1 MTSEEVREAGESP
14 VKPGRQRRVV
24 TGALMLAMAVV
35 ALEGTVVTTALPSVV
50 GELQGLTLYPWVF
63 SIFLLASTTTVPIYG
78 KLADVYGRKPVMLAG
93 LSLFILG
100 TALCGAAQSMVQLVA
115 LRGLQGIGA
124 GAVLPM
130 TLTILGDIYD
140 LRERAKVQPLTASVW
155 GILSLTG
162 PALGAFIT
170 VTLSWRWVFWVSIP
184 VGVLAGAVLAAFLT
198 ERVQRRRVQ
207 IDYAGALTLTL
218 GLIALL
224 LAALEGG
231 HALPWLSWQ
240 MAALLGVTV
249 LLFVLFGLAERR
261 AADPVLPFE
270 AFRLRE
276 VAVSNV
282 GNVLFGVCMF
292 GLSSYVPLFVQGV
305 RGESAAGAGA
315 VLTPLQAAWSAM
327 ALVAGRLYVR
337 VGYRATAL
345 LGATCAALGIA
356 PLVFVT
362 RETPLPVLMVG
373 MALAG
378 IGFGNASTAFLLA
391 PQNAVPWSMR
401 GAVTSSTQFA
411 RTIGGAVGV
420 ALLGAA
426 LNARMAAEVSGE
438 NAEAIESALLTPATR
453 AGLPADVV
461 GRLSTA
467 MGEGLHTIYAALLV
481 VALLGVANVVLFARR
496 SARVVERGD
505 AGTARDASPVGN
517 TLPYG
522 GATDDL
528 KRSAAGL
535 EAGAGSSASSAAGT
549 SAGAA
554 SPGVASPSRR

>member
-1 MTSEEVREAGESP
+1 MEAA

-50 GELQGLTLYPWVF
+50 GELQGLPLYPWVF

-78 KLADVYGRKPVMLAG
+78 KLADVYGRKPAILAG

-130 TLTILGDIYD
+130 TLTILGDIYS

-170 VTLSWRWVFWVSIP
+170 VTLSWRWVFWLGIP
-184 VGVLAGAVLAAFLT
+184 FGVLAGALLATFLT

-231 HALPWLSWQ
+231 HAIPWLSWQ
-240 MAALLGVTV
+240 MAALLGLTV
-249 LLFVLFGLAERR
+249 ALFALFAVAERR

-276 VAVSNV
+276 VAVSNA

-315 VLTPLQAAWSAM
+315 VLTPLQVAWSAM

-345 LGATCAALGIA
+345 LGATCTALGIA
-356 PLVFVT
+356 PLFFVT
-362 RETPLPVLMVG
+362 RETPLPVLMLG

-378 IGFGNASTAFLLA
+378 TGFGNVSTAFLLA
-391 PQNAVPWSMR
+391 PQNAVPWSLR
-401 GAVTSSTQFA
+401 GAVTSSTQFS

-426 LNARMAAEVSGE
+426 LNARMALEVSGE
-438 NAEAIESALLTPATR
+438 NADAVESAMLTPATR
-453 AGLPADVV
+453 AQLPTEVV
-461 GRLSTA
+461 ERLSAA
-467 MGEGLHTIYAALLV
+467 MAEGLHTIYAALLV
-481 VALLGVANVVLFARR
+481 VALLGVVNVVLFARR
-496 SARVVERGD
+496 SARVVERGPHPGPLPLGEG
-505 AGTARDASPVGN
+505 APATRLAVGPVGD
-517 TLPYG
+517 
-522 GATDDL
+522 GA
-528 KRSAAGL
+528 
-535 EAGAGSSASSAAGT
+535 SSASSAAGM
-549 SAGAA
+549 SAPDA
-554 SPGVASPSRR
+554 SRGVASPSRR

>member
-1 MTSEEVREAGESP
+1 
-14 VKPGRQRRVV
+14 
-24 TGALMLAMAVV
+24 MLAMAVV

-63 SIFLLASTTTVPIYG
+63 SIFLLSSTTTVPIYG
-78 KLADVYGRKPVMLAG
+78 KLADVYGRKPVILAG
-93 LSLFILG
+93 LALFILG

-130 TLTILGDIYD
+130 TLTIFGDIYN
-140 LRERAKVQPLTASVW
+140 LKERAKVQPLTASVW

-170 VTLSWRWVFWVSIP
+170 VTLSWRWVFWLGIP
-184 VGVLAGAVLAAFLT
+184 AGVFAGALLATFLT

-231 HALPWLSWQ
+231 HAIPWLSWE

-249 LLFVLFGLAERR
+249 GLFALFGLAERR

-276 VAVSNV
+276 VAVSNA

-292 GLSSYVPLFVQGV
+292 GLSSYVPLYVQGV
-305 RGESAAGAGA
+305 RGASAAGAGA
-315 VLTPLQAAWSAM
+315 VLTPLQVAWSVM

-345 LGATCAALGIA
+345 LGVVCTALGIL
-356 PLVFVT
+356 PLALLT
-362 RETPLPVLMVG
+362 RDTPLPVMMAG

-391 PQNAVPWSMR
+391 PQNAVPWSLR

-438 NAEAIESALLTPATR
+438 NADAVESALLTPATR
-453 AGLPADVV
+453 AGLPPDLVE
-461 GRLSTA
+461 RLSAA
-467 MGEGLHTIYAALLV
+467 MGDGLQRVYAALLV
-481 VALLGVANVVLFARR
+481 VALLAVVNVLLFARK
-496 SARVVERGD
+496 SARVVERGPHPPAHSPDGQPLPEEEGMPPMRLAVGPAGD
-505 AGTARDASPVGN
+505 AA
-517 TLPYG
+517 
-522 GATDDL
+522 
-528 KRSAAGL
+528 
-535 EAGAGSSASSAAGT
+535 SSASSAART
-549 SAGAA
+549 SVGAA
-554 SPGVASPSRR
+554 SPEVASPSRR